1 MIITCP
7 FCNKNFD
14 VNTNLIP
21 DKGRLLKCGSCEKTW
36 FFNKNEN
43 KKSLNQNLKISKL
56 IKYNKPRY
64 HKKMT
69 ESVKEDRLNLSKNKG
84 SELIKYKPKSNFT
97 LSKVFSYLIVL
108 IITFITIIIILDT
121 FKSPL
126 SLFFPNL
133 ELLLYN
139 LFETLKDLILF
150 TKDLN

>member
-1 MIITCP
+1 M
-7 FCNKNFD
+7 
-14 VNTNLIP
+14 
-21 DKGRLLKCGSCEKTW
+21 
-36 FFNKNEN
+36 
-43 KKSLNQNLKISKL
+43 
-56 IKYNKPRY
+56 
-64 HKKMT
+64 
-69 ESVKEDRLNLSKNKG
+69 NLSKNKG